1 MAKFARARMA
11 ERLPELEAA
20 RKKGSSS
27 PVLPTSEK
35 KHQLPLVKSP
45 DLLSKFLAARE
56 ARPDFMTD
64 TLVQTMAV
72 SMAFAGSETTAIS
85 LSAVFYCLLKTPHA
99 LARLRKEIDDAARA
113 GKFSDY
119 ETGLV
124 TWHESQTVLPY
135 LDMCVKEAFRLH
147 PAPGLP
153 MERVVPK
160 GGIEIAGRKIPGG
173 TIVGCSAW
181 VLHRDKNIFGDDVD
195 VYRPERWEV
204 RGPEDE
210 ARVKTMNGTML
221 QFGMGSRTC
230 IGKNISLLEIYKLVP
245 TMLRRFEVWTYPFFP
260 NGIWLREHTDWY
272 RSGLMTPTRSGI
284 LSTRGSSS
292 STTSSHGSASGK
304 LSNQKRGWRFRRSHV
319 DMVEDCFKFLWLCLL

>member
-1 MAKFARARMA
+1 MA
-11 ERLPELEAA
+11 ERLPELEN
-20 RKKGSSS
+20 GE

-35 KHQLPLVKSP
+35 PTVKSP

-85 LSAVFYCLLKTPHA
+85 LSAVFYYLLKTPAA
-99 LARLRKEIDDAARA
+99 LARLRREIDDAARA
-113 GKFSDY
+113 GRFADC

-124 TWHESQTVLPY
+124 TWHESQALPY

-153 MERVVPK
+153 MERIVPA
-160 GGIEIAGRKIPGG
+160 GGLEIAGRRVEGG

-181 VLHRDKNIFGDDVD
+181 VLHRDEAVFGEDVE

-204 RGPEDE
+204 KGEGDE
-210 ARVKTMNGTML
+210 ARVKMMNGTML

-245 TMLRRFEVWTYPFFP
+245 SMLRRFEVRLFFP
-260 NGIWLREHTDWY
+260 LFLCWWEHGVLTREHVQIRFDDPNSEWEIVNAWFVKQNNFI
-272 RSGLMTPTRSGI
+272 TRFALRDIVMPEKGA
-284 LSTRGSSS
+284 
-292 STTSSHGSASGK
+292 SA
-304 LSNQKRGWRFRRSHV
+304 
-319 DMVEDCFKFLWLCLL
+319 E